1 GDIRGL
7 GLMRGVEFVK
17 DQDSQESLDTSLSYA
32 YQISGE
38 ARNQGLTML
47 TANGCDKGTAGDM
60 ILLGPPF
67 IITEEQIDE
76 MVDILDNVISTVE
89 ERNGFGG

>member
-1 GDIRGL
+1 
-7 GLMRGVEFVK
+7 
-17 DQDSQESLDTSLSYA
+17 
-32 YQISGE
+32 
-38 ARNQGLTML
+38 ML
-47 TANGCDKGTAGDM
+47 TANGCDRGTAGDM
-60 ILLGPPF
+60 ILIGPPF